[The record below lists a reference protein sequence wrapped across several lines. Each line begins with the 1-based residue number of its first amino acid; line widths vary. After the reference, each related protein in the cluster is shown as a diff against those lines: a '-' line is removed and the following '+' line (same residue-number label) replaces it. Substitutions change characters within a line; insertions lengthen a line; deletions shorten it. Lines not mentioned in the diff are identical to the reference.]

1 MKKVTLITL
10 ALLIVTN
17 AIVAQQKTVQFG
29 VKGGVNFSTLKD
41 EFGKDNDHRTG
52 YHAGLLAHIPIGN
65 NFAFQPEVV
74 YSTQGAELANGR
86 KHYLDYISLPLM
98 AQYTIKDRFRIQTGP
113 QVSYLTKSEVKY
125 PTSQDGHNQQEL
137 EFFDEVT
144 NMDAAWSIG
153 AGYVTPSG
161 IGIDARYNL
170 SFGDIS
176 KLRYLQ
182 NRVWQ
187 VGVFYQLR

>member
-113 QVSYLTKSEVKY
+113 QVSYLTKSGVKY